1 MHDCGSRSSRL
12 RFRVRVAE
20 VHGRPWLPLIFDR
33 AMMFWTVALGLGGWS
48 FDAGQ
53 RAGRGHGRRR
63 AGADGDGADARRPR
77 RPTGIGDPSGFPSRW
92 RSLRN
97 PRTWTTT
104 PGLRCRPARS
114 RRARARRPSGLPGL
128 AELNL
133 GHSRLFGVSARSVAK
148 IRARM
153 SDRQDDKRGPRRVP
167 LLPLRDIVVFP
178 HMVVPLF
185 VGREKSISAL
195 EEAMA
200 KGARQG
206 DLPRPRSA
214 RRRPTSRSPRT
225 SSRSGRS
232 GTIIQLLRLPDGTV
246 KVLVEGKRR
255 ARDPALHRRPTASSW
270 SRSRRSPSRT
280 SARSS
285 STR

>member
-1 MHDCGSRSSRL
+1 MNAVDRTATAAMPSGSKRSR
-12 RFRVRVAE
+12 
-20 VHGRPWLPLIFDR
+20 DR
-33 AMMFWTVALGLGGWS
+33 RM
-48 FDAGQ
+48 
-53 RAGRGHGRRR
+53 
-63 AGADGDGADARRPR
+63 
-77 RPTGIGDPSGFPSRW
+77 PSGFRCRW

-104 PGLRCRPARS
+104 PGGAVRRSGRRYDRGALEPVSRRCGERPERDPAGPSEPRPAVDY
-114 RRARARRPSGLPGL
+114 LV
-128 AELNL
+128 
-133 GHSRLFGVSARSVAK
+133 VSARSVAK

-195 EEAMA
+195 EEAMG
-200 KGARQG
+200 KGAR
-206 DLPRPRSA
+206 RRRSSSPRSA
-214 RRRPTSRSPRT
+214 RPRPTSRSPEDIFT
-225 SSRSGRS
+225 IGTI

-255 ARDPALHRRPTASSW
+255 ARDPALHADRRLLH
-270 SRSRRSPSRT
+270 RRGRGDPRRRT

-285 STR
+285 SKR